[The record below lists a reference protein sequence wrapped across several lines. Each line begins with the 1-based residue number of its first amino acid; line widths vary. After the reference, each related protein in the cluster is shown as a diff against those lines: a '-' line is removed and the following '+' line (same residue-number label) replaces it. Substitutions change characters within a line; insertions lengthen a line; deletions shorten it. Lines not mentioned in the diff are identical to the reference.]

1 MSDEDRSVKT
11 DAELSPPPASP
22 VWAIPL
28 RLTPFNRT
36 IGFFRALFPILGVVG
51 LIDIIVSQL
60 DADSSL
66 VGNFGLLAIMWHVGA
81 ALACLGILMMKPA
94 FTRKARLDVDP
105 DGVTIIHPGV
115 LRRPLRIAKSDIR
128 LAAVD
133 STVHPRQFHIGP
145 RDHRRFPIAAPH
157 GYQGPSLP
165 GYLYSRVGG
174 SPFPLISHVGDPP
187 NVLLLLNRPEQL
199 NGARRTHKVMAA
211 KGPIHLARPHQKTHG
226 LLLRVADPEQAH
238 RAFHQHELL
247 REVTGRDVLSVGPG
261 PDQQERARTYN
272 TRANLLVGA
281 IILLNFGPLML
292 IEGVGPT
299 ENSVLPISGQTAS
312 AGTP

>member
-1 MSDEDRSVKT
+1 MSDDDRPVKT

-28 RLTPFNRT
+28 RVTPYNRT
-36 IGFFRALFPILGVVG
+36 LGFLRALFPILGALG
-51 LIDIIVSQL
+51 LAEIVFSEM
-60 DADSSL
+60 DPDESL
-66 VGNFGLLAIMWHVGA
+66 MQNFGLLAVMWHAGA
-81 ALACLGILMMKPA
+81 ALAILGILMMKPA
-94 FTRKARLDVDP
+94 FTRKARIDVDP
-105 DGVTIIHPGV
+105 GGVTIVHSGV
-115 LRRPLRIAKSDIR
+115 LRHPVRIQKSDIR

-133 STVHPRQFHIGP
+133 STIPPRQFKIGP
-145 RDHRRFPIAAPH
+145 RDNRRFPIKAPH
-157 GYQGPSLP
+157 GYQGPALP
-165 GYLYSRVGG
+165 DYLYSRDGG
-174 SPFPLISHVGDPP
+174 SPFPLVSHIGDPP

-199 NGARRTHKVMAA
+199 HSARRTHKVMAA

-226 LLLRVADPEQAH
+226 LLLRVADPVQAR

-247 REVTGRDVLSVGPG
+247 SEVTGRHVLAVGPG

-292 IEGVGPT
+292 VEGVGPA
-299 ENSVLPISGQTAS
+299 ENSVLPISGQTAP